1 MSAVLVDVYKTQSF
15 HCKKEQNVQIK
26 SDIKYIS
33 CGTDAENLTIKAFFT
48 YWSFPF
54 RFSWPL
60 CNWSSSVNVKVMLHE
75 TIGNYDF

>member
-54 RFSWPL
+54 VSHDLYAIDRAVL
-60 CNWSSSVNVKVMLHE
+60 M
-75 TIGNYDF
+75 